1 MSSEI
6 GTVTYKEG
14 RLCRVSWLAGSER
27 RKNPQP
33 EQAVSGRDL
42 TLDPENS

>member
-1 MSSEI
+1 MSCEI

-14 RLCRVSWLAGSER
+14 RLCRISWLAGSER

-33 EQAVSGRDL
+33 EQEVSGKAL
-42 TLDPENS
+42 KLDPENS